1 MSVNTSMIRELPLSH
16 LIYKDHEIDAE
27 KAKQLV
33 VYHYALSK
41 GYRWKEWEACID
53 GELSHRPHFSYL
65 MRSYNGIFGLF
76 VAVEDESAQP
86 PKITNQD
93 GDVLT
98 PERIRYVPALNPVW
112 IRLMM
117 RKLSAFGTHCQ
128 GAHSLGRPLLQ
139 TDIWHGEKSSGINA
153 ISLDC
158 RTQQLDDKDTTE
170 VVLFHENVPLRP
182 LSQDEQPEKADS
194 AIWVYD
200 RNKILVRWYPSAKM
214 GKGAILYKEMPK
226 KSDKRK
232 TRAFLDL
239 TSAKSLALS
248 WPAILAPIQN
258 EFINYAATFG
268 FYLKPKVLKLRP
280 LTVKTKY
287 KSLKAK
293 SAFQSIPVSGKI
305 NVIDLR
311 VSTTVSSRQVIDLL
325 SELLHQKRFDIELEL
340 LPLITADNISEC
352 YFTDDQRVMVLLDQ
366 APGIENDRYPLTEHL
381 RTMCACQHIN
391 INPYDLVADPIEL
404 NLLSEVLVDKKTVL
418 IPEPEY
424 FNYVIDVDDSAD
436 DEKKTRYEKYLGEL
450 SRNLDIVIKEL
461 QLKHLLMC
469 KTAKISQ
476 ILPEQVDY
484 LNSSLVY
491 ITDGYLFTVKNDRPV
506 MIPFIPS
513 ESDYLHRC
521 DAVLKEF
528 GLSVS
533 SLLMDLDSKWPY
545 AYKRHDVMDKF
556 GSDAEKYTRFL
567 KRLTLVIRQKT
578 DTNELMVLLQD
589 PSYEKP
595 HMLPLGLTDVMAE
608 LKKKSAKHALHDWLL
623 PDETALNQLLDF
635 LSSEEMIPDASVN
648 QVRHSLSALCVCWM
662 DTLKELHQENVSD
675 IDYKQIKKRMSELW
689 RQRDYASAI
698 GSGGSD
704 IKLIPEKSQKK
715 RVNPLLIS
723 GWDHLLSL
731 VFERPLTD
739 PRSWLRNIPGI
750 QKLWYDEHQK
760 YVVVGGLAPLQ
771 TKLQRQPSIRQW
783 HSLRGTTDFE
793 FLAGLLDVDWVRMNQ
808 LAGNPCVS
816 VLVRRWQE
824 CNAFKNAVLL
834 SE

>member
-53 GELSHRPHFSYL
+53 GELGHRPYFSYL

-93 GDVLT
+93 GDVLI
-98 PERIRYVPALNPVW
+98 PERIRYVPTLNPVW

-117 RKLSAFGTHCQ
+117 RKLSAFGAHCQ

-158 RTQQLDDKDTTE
+158 RTQQLEDKDTTE

-182 LSQDEQPEKADS
+182 LPQDEQPEKADS

-200 RNKILVRWYPSAKM
+200 RNKILVRWYPSAKVS
-214 GKGAILYKEMPK
+214 KGTVLYKEMPK

-391 INPYDLVADPIEL
+391 INPYDLVTDPIEL

-424 FNYVIDVDDSAD
+424 FNYVIDVDSSAD

-450 SRNLDIVIKEL
+450 CRNLDIVIKEL

-545 AYKRHDVMDKF
+545 AYKQHDVMDKF

-623 PDETALNQLLDF
+623 PDETKLNQLLDF
-635 LSSEEMIPDASVN
+635 LSSEETISDASVN

-715 RVNPLLIS
+715 RVNPQLIS

-824 CNAFKNAVLL
+824 CNLFVNKLL
-834 SE
+834 D

>member
-1 MSVNTSMIRELPLSH
+1 MLDNISMIRELPLSH

-41 GYRWKEWEACID
+41 GYRWKEWQVCID
-53 GELSHRPHFSYL
+53 GELSHRHFPYL
-65 MRSYNGIFGLF
+65 MRSYNGVFGLF
-76 VAVEDESAQP
+76 VAVDNESDQP

-93 GDVLT
+93 GEVLT
-98 PERIRYVPALNPVW
+98 PERIRYVPTLNPVW

-117 RKLSAFGTHCQ
+117 RKLSAFGSHCQ

-158 RTQQLDDKDTTE
+158 RTQQLNDKDTTE

-182 LSQDEQPEKADS
+182 LPQDEQPEKSDS
-194 AIWVYD
+194 ALWIYD
-200 RNKILVRWYPSAKM
+200 RNKILVRWYPSAKV
-214 GKGAILYKEMPK
+214 GKGAVLYKETPK
-226 KSDKRK
+226 KANKRK

-239 TSAKSLALS
+239 SSAKSLELS
-248 WPAILAPIQN
+248 WPVILAPIQN
-258 EFINYAATFG
+258 EFIKYAEKFG
-268 FYLKPKVLKLRP
+268 FYLKPKVLSLQP

-287 KSLKAK
+287 KSNK
-293 SAFQSIPVSGKI
+293 SKSVFPSIPASGKI

-311 VSTTVSSRQVIDLL
+311 VSTTVSSRQIVDLL
-325 SELLHQKRFDIELEL
+325 SELLHQKHFDIELEL
-340 LPLITADNISEC
+340 LSLITPENISEC

-366 APGIENDRYPLTEHL
+366 TPDIENDRYPLTEHL

-391 INPYDLVADPIEL
+391 INPHDLISDPIEL
-404 NLLSEVLVDKKTVL
+404 NFLSEILVDKKTVL

-436 DEKKTRYEKYLGEL
+436 DEKQKEHEKYLGEL

-469 KTAKISQ
+469 KDVKVSQ
-476 ILPEQVDY
+476 VLPEQVDY

-513 ESDYLHRC
+513 ESDYRTRC
-521 DAVLKEF
+521 DAVLNEF
-528 GLSVS
+528 GLSVE
-533 SLLMDLDSKWPY
+533 SLLMDLESEWPY
-545 AYKRHDVMDKF
+545 AYKMHDVMDKF
-556 GSDAEKYTRFL
+556 GTDAEKYTRFL
-567 KRLTLVIRQKT
+567 KRLTLVIRKKT
-578 DTNELMVLLQD
+578 DTRALMVLLQD

-623 PDETALNQLLDF
+623 PDEEKLNQQLDF
-635 LSSEEMIPDASVN
+635 LCSEEMIPDASVN
-648 QVRHSLSALCVCWM
+648 QVRHSLSALCMCWM
-662 DTLKELHQENVSD
+662 DTLKMLYQENVSV
-675 IDYKQIKKRMSELW
+675 IDYKQIKKRMSKLW
-689 RQRDYASAI
+689 LQRDYVSAI
-698 GSGGSD
+698 GNGGAEIES
-704 IKLIPEKSQKK
+704 IPEKAQKK
-715 RVNPLLIS
+715 RVNSRLIS

-739 PRSWLRNIPGI
+739 PRTWLRNIPGI
-750 QKLWYDEHQK
+750 QKLWYDENQN
-760 YVVVGGLAPLQ
+760 YIVVGGLVSLQ

-783 HSLRGTTDFE
+783 HPLRGTTDFE

-816 VLVRRWQE
+816 VLVRRWHE
-824 CNAFKNAVLL
+824 CNLFKNNILD
-834 SE
+834 

>member
-98 PERIRYVPALNPVW
+98 PERIRYVPTLNPVW

-158 RTQQLDDKDTTE
+158 RTQQLEDKDTTE

-182 LSQDEQPEKADS
+182 LPQDEQPEKADS

-200 RNKILVRWYPSAKM
+200 RNKILVRWYPSAKV
-214 GKGAILYKEMPK
+214 GKGAVLYKEMPK

-258 EFINYAATFG
+258 GFINYAATFG

-305 NVIDLR
+305 HVIDLR
-311 VSTTVSSRQVIDLL
+311 VSTTVSSSQVINLF
-325 SELLHQKRFDIELEL
+325 SELLHQKHVDIELEL

-391 INPYDLVADPIEL
+391 INPYDLVTDPIEL

-424 FNYVIDVDDSAD
+424 FNYVIDVDNSAD
-436 DEKKTRYEKYLGEL
+436 DEKKTKYEKYLGEL

-461 QLKHLLMC
+461 QLKHILMC

-476 ILPEQVDY
+476 ILPEQVGY

-491 ITDGYLFTVKNDRPV
+491 ITDGYLFTVKNDRPM

-521 DAVLKEF
+521 DAVLIEF

-623 PDETALNQLLDF
+623 PDETKLNQLLDF
-635 LSSEEMIPDASVN
+635 LSSEETISDASVN

-715 RVNPLLIS
+715 RVNPHLIS

-824 CNAFKNAVLL
+824 CNLFVNKLL
-834 SE
+834 D

>member
-1 MSVNTSMIRELPLSH
+1 MLVNTSMIRELPLSH

-41 GYRWKEWEACID
+41 GYRWKEWEVCID
-53 GELSHRPHFSYL
+53 GELGHRPHFSYL

-93 GDVLT
+93 GDILT
-98 PERIRYVPALNPVW
+98 PERIRYVPTLNPVW

-158 RTQQLDDKDTTE
+158 RTQQLEDKDTTE

-200 RNKILVRWYPSAKM
+200 RNKILVRWYPSAKV

-293 SAFQSIPVSGKI
+293 TAFQSIPVSGKI

-325 SELLHQKRFDIELEL
+325 SELLNQKRFDIELEL

-391 INPYDLVADPIEL
+391 INPYDLVTDPIES

-436 DEKKTRYEKYLGEL
+436 DEKKTKYEKYLGEL

-771 TKLQRQPSIRQW
+771 TKLHRQPSIRQW

>member
-1 MSVNTSMIRELPLSH
+1 MLVNTSMIRELPLSH

-41 GYRWKEWEACID
+41 GYRWKEWEVCID
-53 GELSHRPHFSYL
+53 GELGHRPHFSYL

-93 GDVLT
+93 GDILT
-98 PERIRYVPALNPVW
+98 PERIRYVPTLNPVW

-158 RTQQLDDKDTTE
+158 RTQQLEDKDTTE

-200 RNKILVRWYPSAKM
+200 RNKILVRWYPSAKV

-311 VSTTVSSRQVIDLL
+311 VSTTVSSSQVIDLL
-325 SELLHQKRFDIELEL
+325 SELLNQKRFDIELEL

-391 INPYDLVADPIEL
+391 INPYDLVTDPIES

-436 DEKKTRYEKYLGEL
+436 DEKKTKYEKYLGEL

-623 PDETALNQLLDF
+623 PDETKLNQLLDF
-635 LSSEEMIPDASVN
+635 LSSEESIPDASVN

-662 DTLKELHQENVSD
+662 DTLKVLYQENVSD

-689 RQRDYASAI
+689 RQRDYVSAI
-698 GSGGSD
+698 GSGGSETEP
-704 IKLIPEKSQKK
+704 IPEESQKK
-715 RVNPLLIS
+715 RVNSRLIS

-750 QKLWYDEHQK
+750 EKLWYDENQN
-760 YVVVGGLAPLQ
+760 YVVVGGLVPLQ